1 VVGRNGNSYTILTAK
16 HVLGTKNEIN
26 EILLP
31 SGRIHKLII
40 LKIFEKEDLA
50 IASFQTNEK
59 LTILPINALLPYPA
73 PNTAE
78 ENEYEQLKL

>member
-1 VVGRNGNSYTILTAK
+1 MVGRNGNSYTILTAK